1 MKGLVGKVVTIRIND
16 RDEKGK
22 LIKDKSTTIKGLC
35 SFYGENLLGELT
47 ITLNRTPIF
56 PFSDRDIVRI
66 D

>member
-22 LIKDKSTTIKGLC
+22 TIKNKFTIIKGLC

-47 ITLNRTPIF
+47 IILNRTPIF
-56 PFSDRDIVRI
+56 PFSDRDIVRV